1 MLKLRKYFKP
11 YIFITIVAILFIFI
25 QAMSDLA
32 LPDYMSNIV
41 NQGIQQ
47 GGIVNAVPSAV
58 RQSTMDKLTLFMS
71 DDDKKEVLND
81 YTLIDKN
88 SSDYDKYV
96 KQYPTLKKNRFT
108 YLKILINPK

>member
-1 MLKLRKYFKP
+1 
-11 YIFITIVAILFIFI
+11 
-25 QAMSDLA
+25 
-32 LPDYMSNIV
+32 
-41 NQGIQQ
+41 
-47 GGIVNAVPSAV
+47 
-58 RQSTMDKLTLFMS
+58 MDKLTLFMS

>member
-47 GGIVNAVPSAV
+47 GGIVNAVR
-58 RQSTMDKLTLFMS
+58 RQ
-71 DDDKKEVLND
+71 
-81 YTLIDKN
+81 
-88 SSDYDKYV
+88 
-96 KQYPTLKKNRFT
+96 
-108 YLKILINPK
+108 